1 MSFLLSIGMMISRL
15 PARYAANDFSFNPPI
30 GKTFPRKVIS
40 PVIAI
45 SRLTARFVSAET
57 IAVTRGGVA
66 VGLLSI
72 PQKNMHTGVEVVDL
86 ADVAHTGQLLAAYI
100 CAGGKEA

>member
-1 MSFLLSIGMMISRL
+1 MGGRTGT
-15 PARYAANDFSFNPPI
+15 N
-30 GKTFPRKVIS
+30 
-40 PVIAI
+40 
-45 SRLTARFVSAET
+45 AEN
-57 IAVTRGGVA
+57 IAVTSGGVA
-66 VGLLSI
+66 VGLVSI